1 MSEITRKIM
10 SDYEDLRLRRIS
22 ERNLRIEKVY
32 ATVPEI
38 REIDK
43 SISIEGANNVRR
55 ILSEPQNADKYNRE
69 YKKFVAEKR
78 KEKNAILKEHK
89 ISIHFDEIK
98 YDCKDCKDTGFLE
111 DGKKCSCFR
120 QKIIEER
127 YKKSNLYDSIKDEN
141 FDNFSFDYY
150 SKQKI
155 NGDMSPYDYIKR
167 VYKRAV
173 IFCDRFDTDQKSLL
187 FYGDSGL
194 GKTFLSTCIAKK
206 LMDMGKTVLYLRAQ
220 QLFLAYEDYRFM
232 RDSENSDLS
241 DIYNADLLIID
252 DLGTE
257 QQNKNNFAFFF
268 DLLNERLEKGKKVL
282 INTNY
287 TMDKLE
293 DMYTQR
299 FTSRIYE
306 HFLIYGFYG
315 EDIRIQKL
323 KS

>member
-127 YKKSNLYDSIKDEN
+127 YKKSNLYDSIKD
-141 FDNFSFDYY
+141 
-150 SKQKI
+150 
-155 NGDMSPYDYIKR
+155 
-167 VYKRAV
+167 
-173 IFCDRFDTDQKSLL
+173 
-187 FYGDSGL
+187 
-194 GKTFLSTCIAKK
+194 
-206 LMDMGKTVLYLRAQ
+206 
-220 QLFLAYEDYRFM
+220 
-232 RDSENSDLS
+232 
-241 DIYNADLLIID
+241 
-252 DLGTE
+252 
-257 QQNKNNFAFFF
+257 
-268 DLLNERLEKGKKVL
+268 
-282 INTNY
+282 
-287 TMDKLE
+287 
-293 DMYTQR
+293 
-299 FTSRIYE
+299 
-306 HFLIYGFYG
+306 
-315 EDIRIQKL
+315 
-323 KS
+323 

>member
-1 MSEITRKIM
+1 MADSAEKIL
-10 SDYEDLRLRRIS
+10 SQYSDLRDRRTAEKNI
-22 ERNLRIEKVY
+22 RVQKVY
-32 ATVPEI
+32 NMIPEI
-38 REIDK
+38 FEIDK
-43 SISIEGANNVRR
+43 MISIEGANNIRK
-55 ILSEPQNADKYNRE
+55 ILSDPQNADKYNRE
-69 YKKFVAEKR
+69 YKKFVSEKK
-78 KEKNAILKEHK
+78 KERNNILRDNK

-98 YDCKDCKDTGFLE
+98 YDCKLCNDTGFLE
-111 DGKKCSCFR
+111 NGKKCNCLL
-120 QKIIEER
+120 QKIIEEK
-127 YKKSNLYDSIKDEN
+127 YKKSNLYNNIKDEN
-141 FDNFSFDYY
+141 FDTFSFDYY
-150 SKQKI
+150 SKKKTE
-155 NGDMSPYDYIKR
+155 GDMSPYDYIKR
-167 VYKRAV
+167 VYKRA
-173 IFCDRFDTDQKSLL
+173 INFCDNFDTFDKSLL
-187 FYGDSGL
+187 FYGESGL
-194 GKTFLSTCIAKK
+194 GKTFLSSCIAKR
-206 LMDMGKTVLYLRAQ
+206 LMDNGKTVLYLRAQ

-232 RDSENSDLS
+232 RNGENSDLD

-268 DLLNERLEKGKKVL
+268 DLLNERLEKGKKII

-306 HFLIYGFYG
+306 YFLIYGFYG